1 MGSGEGDIHNTV
13 YKIPKQQGPLY
24 NTGNYIQ
31 HPIMNCDGKEYEQIY
46 VCVCVCVCVYI
57 TESLCCIPETQHCE
71 PTVFPFLK

>member
-46 VCVCVCVCVYI
+46 MCVCVCVYN
-57 TESLCCIPETQHCE
+57 
-71 PTVFPFLK
+71 